1 MRSMEDALKFG
12 QFFNKVRV
20 IQWRTKKYE
29 EKFTHIIII
38 VEIKVYKKKQ
48 NAS

>member
-1 MRSMEDALKFG
+1 MEDALKFG

-29 EKFTHIIII
+29 QNFTHIIVI
-38 VEIKVYKKKQ
+38 VEIKVYKKNKMQ
-48 NAS
+48 AK